1 MVRMGNTSCRQPPWF
16 SPARNMHVQ
25 SGLGG
30 TDRTPLGCSSKT
42 WPSHLPVAA
51 VIFCSHLIDA
61 QALTGYVA
69 HRAVFRTGN
78 GSLLLD
84 VVSKNQA
91 EREQPFSRLQG
102 RASAG
107 P

>member
-1 MVRMGNTSCRQPPWF
+1 MGNTSCRQPPWF

-25 SGLGG
+25 SGLGR
-30 TDRTPLGCSSKT
+30 TDPAPLGCSSKT
-42 WPSHLPVAA
+42 WPSHLPAAA
-51 VIFCSHLIDA
+51 VIFCCHLIDA
-61 QALTGYVA
+61 QALTEYVA
-69 HRAVFRTGN
+69 LQAVFRTRN
-78 GSLLLD
+78 GSFLLD
-84 VVSKNQA
+84 VMSENQA